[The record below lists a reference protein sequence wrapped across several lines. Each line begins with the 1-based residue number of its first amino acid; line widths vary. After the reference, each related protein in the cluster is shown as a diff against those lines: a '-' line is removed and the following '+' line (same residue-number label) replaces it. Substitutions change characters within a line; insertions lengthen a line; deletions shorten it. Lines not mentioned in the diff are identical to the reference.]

1 MKKVLLAV
9 AFVFG
14 ALQFSNAQVSFGVK
28 AGMNFDVNSEA
39 SSYIKLPT
47 GFNLSTESG
56 NGGYHAGAWL
66 RVKIPVLGLYVR
78 PEVIY
83 TDLTSTY
90 NLNTTL
96 TGFESNKIENS
107 LTKIDVPVLLG
118 LKFLKF
124 GNVFLGPNIQYLQKA
139 NSKFISSDDAVNELL
154 SNDTIDEE
162 FSVGLVIGAGV
173 EFWKLGL
180 DVRFETGFVSPETT
194 DISSITDAEDLKP
207 LVDALTGQ
215 KPNQVI
221 VGLSYKF

>member
-14 ALQFSNAQVSFGVK
+14 ALQFSNAQISFGVK

-39 SSYIKLPT
+39 SSYINLPS
-47 GFNLSTESG
+47 GYNLTTESG
-56 NGGYHAGAWL
+56 NGGYHAGVWL
-66 RVKIPVLGLYVR
+66 RVKIPLLGLYVR

-83 TDLTSTY
+83 TDLSKY
-90 NLNTTL
+90 NLNTTIP
-96 TGFESNKIENS
+96 GFEATQIENS

-124 GNVFLGPNIQYLQKA
+124 GNVFLGPNIQYLLKA
-139 NSKFISSDDAVNELL
+139 ESNFNSDSSSANDEL
-154 SNDTIDEE
+154 SNDSIDEQI
-162 FSVGLVIGAGV
+162 SVGLIIGAGV

-194 DISSITDAEDLKP
+194 DLSSISSSKDLKP

-215 KPNQVI
+215 KPNQLI